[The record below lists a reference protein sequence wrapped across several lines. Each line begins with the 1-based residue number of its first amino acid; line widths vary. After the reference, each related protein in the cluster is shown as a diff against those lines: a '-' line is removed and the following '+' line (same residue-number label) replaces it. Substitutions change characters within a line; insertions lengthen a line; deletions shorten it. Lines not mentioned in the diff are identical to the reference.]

1 LSNEAYP
8 TPVTALSIESSVHSL
23 VTANALLLTVH
34 PLPSVSDSLD
44 SLIVLKYLSMIGK
57 FEARNPKLETISMIR
72 KKDSKVP
79 NEIGSDFVFGI
90 NHFDFEIVSDFDI

>member
-1 LSNEAYP
+1 
-8 TPVTALSIESSVHSL
+8 
-23 VTANALLLTVH
+23 
-34 PLPSVSDSLD
+34 
-44 SLIVLKYLSMIGK
+44 VLKYLSMIGK